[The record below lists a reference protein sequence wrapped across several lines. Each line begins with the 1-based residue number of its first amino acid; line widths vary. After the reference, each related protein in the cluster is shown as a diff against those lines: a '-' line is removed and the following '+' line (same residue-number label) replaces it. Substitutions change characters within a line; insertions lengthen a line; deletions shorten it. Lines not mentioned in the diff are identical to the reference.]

1 MIDWKLVLQ
10 LAGIVLGLLYLWLE
24 YRANIW
30 LWAVSIVMPVVHG
43 VLYYRSGLY
52 ADMAMNVYYVIAGF
66 YGWIVWLR
74 GSGGKS
80 DKPVLRISKTPLHL
94 GGILTVVGLLVWG
107 AIYFILVHYTDS
119 TVPVLDSLTTA
130 MSIVALWMLSRKY
143 LEQWLVWLAVDAISY
158 GLYIYKGIPF
168 TAGLYGL
175 YTILAVA
182 GYMRWRRV
190 MLSEQAA
197 AVR

>member
-80 DKPVLRISKTPLHL
+80 DKPALRISSTPWRL
-94 GGILTVVGLLVWG
+94 GVILTVVGAVVWG

-143 LEQWLVWLAVDAISY
+143 LEQWLVWLAVDAISC

>member
-74 GSGGKS
+74 GAGGKS

-143 LEQWLVWLAVDAISY
+143 LEQWLVWLAVDAISC

>member
-1 MIDWKLVLQ
+1 MIDWKLALQ

-74 GSGGKS
+74 GAGGKS
-80 DKPVLRISKTPLHL
+80 DKPALRISSTPWRL
-94 GGILTVVGLLVWG
+94 GVILTVVGAVVWG

-143 LEQWLVWLAVDAISY
+143 LEQWLVWLAVDAISC

>member
-30 LWAVSIVMPVVHG
+30 LWAVSIVMPMVHG

-80 DKPVLRISKTPLHL
+80 DKPALRISSTPWRL
-94 GGILTVVGLLVWG
+94 GVILTVVGAVVWA

-143 LEQWLVWLAVDAISY
+143 LEQWLVWLAVDAISC

>member
-175 YTILAVA
+175 YTLLAVA
-182 GYMRWRRV
+182 GYMRWRRI
-190 MLSEQAA
+190 MLSEQETAA
-197 AVR
+197 

>member
-80 DKPVLRISKTPLHL
+80 DKPVLHISKTPLHL

-143 LEQWLVWLAVDAISY
+143 LEQWLVWLAVDAISC

>member
-74 GSGGKS
+74 GAGGKS
-80 DKPVLRISKTPLHL
+80 DKPALRISSTPWRL
-94 GGILTVVGLLVWG
+94 GVILTVVGAVVWA
-107 AIYFILVHYTDS
+107 AIYFILVRYTDS

-130 MSIVALWMLSRKY
+130 MSIVALWMLSHKY
-143 LEQWLVWLAVDAISY
+143 LEQWLVWLAVDAISC

>member
-1 MIDWKLVLQ
+1 MIDWKLILQ

-143 LEQWLVWLAVDAISY
+143 LEQWLVWLAVDAISC

-175 YTILAVA
+175 YTILAIA

>member
-143 LEQWLVWLAVDAISY
+143 LEQWLVWLAVDAISC

>member
-80 DKPVLRISKTPLHL
+80 DKPALRISSTPWRL
-94 GGILTVVGLLVWG
+94 GVILTVAGAVVWA

-143 LEQWLVWLAVDAISY
+143 LEQWLVWLAVDAISC

>member
-80 DKPVLRISKTPLHL
+80 DKLALRISSTPWRL
-94 GGILTVVGLLVWG
+94 GVILTVVGAVVWA
-107 AIYFILVHYTDS
+107 AIYFILVRYTDS

-143 LEQWLVWLAVDAISY
+143 LEQWLVWLAVDAISC

>member
-107 AIYFILVHYTDS
+107 AIYFILVCYTDS

-143 LEQWLVWLAVDAISY
+143 LEQWLVWLAVDAISC

>member
-80 DKPVLRISKTPLHL
+80 NKPALRISSTPWRL
-94 GGILTVVGLLVWG
+94 GVILTVVGAVVWA

-143 LEQWLVWLAVDAISY
+143 LEQWLVWLAVDAISC

>member
-80 DKPVLRISKTPLHL
+80 DKPALRISKTPLHL

-143 LEQWLVWLAVDAISY
+143 LEQWLVWLAVDAISC

>member
-80 DKPVLRISKTPLHL
+80 DKPALRISSTPWPL
-94 GGILTVVGLLVWG
+94 GVILTGVGAVVWA
-107 AIYFILVHYTDS
+107 AIYFILVRYTDS

-130 MSIVALWMLSRKY
+130 MSIVAVWMLSRKY
-143 LEQWLVWLAVDAISY
+143 LEQWLVWLAVDAISC

>member
-74 GSGGKS
+74 GAGGKS
-80 DKPVLRISKTPLHL
+80 DKPALRISSTPWRL
-94 GGILTVVGLLVWG
+94 GVILTVVGAVVWA

-119 TVPVLDSLTTA
+119 TVPVLDSFTTA

-143 LEQWLVWLAVDAISY
+143 LEQWLVWLAVDAISC

>member
-80 DKPVLRISKTPLHL
+80 DKPALRISSTPWRL
-94 GGILTVVGLLVWG
+94 GVILTVVGAVVWG

-143 LEQWLVWLAVDAISY
+143 IEQWLVWLAVDAISC

>member
-80 DKPVLRISKTPLHL
+80 DKPALRISSTPWRL
-94 GGILTVVGLLVWG
+94 GVILTVVGAVVWA

-143 LEQWLVWLAVDAISY
+143 LEQWLVWLAVDAISC